1 MAISQRAWVAAIFG
15 IAFAGLALGFS
26 LGGGTQRPVEWTLLG
41 LGIAFGVCFLFC
53 FFYIIIGGMFCDEY
67 REVFGSSGGGG
78 GGGTESGK

>member
-41 LGIAFGVCFLFC
+41 LAFGVCFLFC
-53 FFYIIIGGMFCDEY
+53 FFYIIGGMFCDEY

-78 GGGTESGK
+78 GGTESGK